1 MGNVVEYVF
10 LYFRRKKKMELCSF
24 VADTMCS
31 SNVKTAPNFASL
43 LSFSIETLLQL
54 CNDGDSDIRMVADES
69 LNRIIRVC
77 TILVQVNLSYQ
88 LMDRSDVKDK
98 FKISDSL

>member
-1 MGNVVEYVF
+1 MLINVKNGMF
-10 LYFRRKKKMELCSF
+10 LSYFRRKKKMELCSF

-31 SNVKTAPNFASL
+31 PNVKTAPNFASL

-54 CNDGDSDIRMVADES
+54 CNDSDSDIRMVADES

-77 TILVQVNLSYQ
+77 MRPVFVSYWAS
-88 LMDRSDVKDK
+88 RV
-98 FKISDSL
+98 